1 MAIPA
6 QNIDEVLLELDKII
20 DQSVAENNHLGI
32 FAYVY
37 RRTTAQVKQ
46 AITGKQFEDNP
57 RMEKMDVAFANL
69 YLKAYQDFRLKKG
82 CSAAWQT
89 AFDADKSR
97 VTIIQHIML
106 GMNAHINLDLCV
118 AAATFAPG
126 ASMQALENDFMQVN
140 QILNGLVN
148 EMQDKVSR
156 VSKLM
161 RVLDW
166 MGKNTDELIINFSMV
181 KAREQAWQFAC
192 HLATLE
198 PDEQHSVII
207 KKDSRISAFG
217 QLLINP
223 PGILL
228 KLAVKVIALFE
239 TKDVNTIIDRLRAG

>member
-46 AITGKQFEDNP
+46 AIIGKQFGDNA

-69 YLKAYQDFRLKKG
+69 YLIAYQDFRQKKG

-89 AFDADKSR
+89 AFNADKSR

-106 GMNAHINLDLCV
+106 GMNAHINLDLGV
-118 AAATFAPG
+118 AAATFDPG
-126 ASMQALENDFMQVN
+126 SSMQALEDDFMKVN

-148 EMQDKVSR
+148 EMQEKVARVSR
-156 VSKLM
+156 LM

-192 HLATLE
+192 HLALLD
-198 PDEQHSVII
+198 PDIQQSVIQ
-207 KKDSRISAFG
+207 KKSSRISAFG

-223 PGILL
+223 PGIML
-228 KLAVKVIALFE
+228 KLVIKITALFE
-239 TKDVNTIIDRLRAG
+239 TKNVSTIIGKLKAE

>member
-6 QNIDEVLLELDKII
+6 QNIDEILLELDKII

-46 AITGKQFEDNP
+46 AIIAKQFEDNP

-69 YLKAYQDFRLKKG
+69 YLNACQDFRQKKV
-82 CSAAWQT
+82 CSEAWQT
-89 AFDADKSR
+89 AFNADKSR
-97 VTIIQHIML
+97 LTIIQHIML
-106 GMNAHINLDLCV
+106 GMNAHINLDLGV

-126 ASMQALENDFMQVN
+126 TSMQALENDFMKVN

-166 MGKNTDELIINFSMV
+166 MGKNTDEMVINFSMV

-198 PDEQHSVII
+198 PGEQQSVVM

-217 QLLINP
+217 RLLINP
-223 PGILL
+223 PGMLL
-228 KLAVKVIALFE
+228 KLVVKIIALFE
-239 TKDVNTIIDRLRAG
+239 TKDVKTIIDRLRAE